1 MSQTVFLR
9 RVLILDAVAS
19 GATGLSMFAFAA
31 LLEQWL
37 NLPAVLLRYA
47 GLSLLPFAAIVAW
60 LGLRASLSRAG
71 VWAVIAL
78 NVLWV
83 VDSAALLVSG
93 WVDPAL
99 LGYAFVIFQAAV
111 VAVLAELEFIGL
123 RQLGLRL

>member
-19 GATGLSMFAFAA
+19 GATGLLMLLGAE

-37 NLPAVLLRYA
+37 NLPAALLRYA
-47 GLSLLPFAAIVAW
+47 GISLLPFAAIVAW

>member
-19 GATGLSMFAFAA
+19 GATGLLMLLGAG

-37 NLPAVLLRYA
+37 NLPAALLRYA
-47 GLSLLPFAAIVAW
+47 GISLLPFAAIVAW
-60 LGLRASLSRAG
+60 LGLRTSLSRAG

-111 VAVLAELEFIGL
+111 VALLAELEFIGL

>member
-19 GATGLSMFAFAA
+19 GATGLLMLLGAG

-37 NLPAVLLRYA
+37 NLPAALLRYA
-47 GLSLLPFAAIVAW
+47 GISLLPFAAIVAW

-99 LGYAFVIFQAAV
+99 LGYVFVIFQAAV

>member
-1 MSQTVFLR
+1 MFLR
-9 RVLILDAVAS
+9 RVLIVDAVAS
-19 GATGLSMFAFAA
+19 AATGLFMFAFAA
-31 LLEQWL
+31 VLEQWL
-37 NLPAVLLRYA
+37 NLPSALLRYA

-60 LGLRASLSRAG
+60 LGLREQLSRGG

-93 WVDPAL
+93 WVDPVL

-111 VAVLAELEFIGL
+111 VAVLAELEFVGL
-123 RQLGLRL
+123 RRALQP

>member
-1 MSQTVFLR
+1 MFLR
-9 RVLILDAVAS
+9 RVLIVDAVAS
-19 GATGLSMFAFAA
+19 AATGLLMFACAA

-37 NLPAVLLRYA
+37 NLPALLLRYA

-60 LGLRASLSRAG
+60 LGLRQSLSRAG

-83 VDSAALLVSG
+83 LDSAALLVSG

-99 LGYAFVIFQAAV
+99 LGYAFVVFQAAV

-123 RQLGLRL
+123 RRAASLA